1 MMYFKMLHLHLQF
14 FKFVFCLIFFS
25 LCFPC
30 YADNLT
36 LKQALDISLEN
47 NHHIKSA
54 TATLPIAR
62 AKLIIAKYRPNPNL
76 GSNAEI
82 VKGGSLHPIQLGAE
96 IELGRKRHWR
106 IELAK
111 EEISKT
117 ELEIRKVIWEIH
129 TQVHAAY
136 GRLAVLEGLYKLAKE
151 RAGFY
156 KSLVEIAEKRYAA
169 GDISRLELIRA
180 ETELLAAENKLSE
193 VDGEVR
199 NAKIEFNHLLGDN
212 PNLNISLT
220 NPEDLK
226 PKIELHKHPKMKEI
240 IENALENRIEI
251 AILEKEFG
259 ITRAKLRKAIW
270 ERLPNLKIEGG
281 PTKPSLGN
289 NIWGP
294 YVGGGFELPVFNR
307 KQGEIK
313 DAKAELDFL
322 KKEED
327 RIKHDIKIEV
337 ATAFQYVEV
346 REEQINRFKEKLIAE
361 AEDILDMIRTGFQ
374 KGKLNLTDVL
384 IAEQQNREVREKY
397 LESIMDYQISLAN
410 LEYAVG
416 VPLFEFGEEL

>member
-1 MMYFKMLHLHLQF
+1 MYMNLYIKIGLVLVLFYF
-14 FKFVFCLIFFS
+14 NFFS
-25 LCFPC
+25 NLQAEEIPSET
-30 YADNLT
+30 LT
-36 LKQALDISLEN
+36 LKQSLDIALEN

-54 TATLPIAR
+54 VATLPIAE
-62 AKLIIAKYRPNPNL
+62 AKLIIAKYRPNPSL

-82 VKGGSLHPIQLGAE
+82 VKGGSIHPIQLGAE
-96 IELGRKRHWR
+96 VELGRKRHWR

-117 ELEIRKVIWEIH
+117 ELEIRKVIWEVH

-136 GRLAVLEGLYKLAKE
+136 GSLAVLEELYKLAEE
-151 RAGFY
+151 RTEFY
-156 KSLVEIAEKRYAA
+156 KSLLEIAEKRYSA
-169 GDISRLELIRA
+169 GDISKLELIRA
-180 ETELLAAENKLSE
+180 KTELLKAENKLSE
-193 VDGEVR
+193 IDGEVR
-199 NAKIEFNHLLGDN
+199 NAKIEFNHLLGDD
-212 PNLNISLT
+212 PNLSISLT
-220 NPEDLK
+220 DPEDLK
-226 PKIELHKHPKMKEI
+226 PKIDLHNHPEMKEI
-240 IENALENRIEI
+240 IEDALKNRMEI
-251 AILEKEFG
+251 AILEKQFG
-259 ITRAKLRKAIW
+259 ITRAKLKKAIW

-281 PTKPSLGN
+281 PTKPSIGN

-313 DAKAELDFL
+313 DAKAELEFL

-346 REEQINRFKEKLIAE
+346 REEQINRFKERLIAE
-361 AEDILDMIRTGFQ
+361 AEDVLDMIKVGFQ

-384 IAEQQNREVREKY
+384 IAEQQNREIREKY